1 MKYRPEI
8 DGLRALAVI
17 PVILVHAG
25 FELFSGG
32 FIGVDIFFVISG
44 YLITS
49 IIIEDIEKNKFS
61 ITNFYERRARR
72 ILPALF
78 FVMFI
83 CIPFS
88 WAWMLPDPLE
98 NFGQSLVA
106 SVLFANNILL
116 FITSG
121 YWDLASE
128 FKPLLHTWSL
138 GVEEQYYIFFPLFL
152 IFVWKFTKRYLLT
165 LIIVIT
171 VLSLALSEYG
181 WREYPNANFYL
192 IITRAWEL
200 LVGALAALRIRNNG
214 VKANNFL
221 SILGFLAILISILVF
236 NEKTPFPSIYALVP
250 VLGVALIILYA
261 DKNTLIARLL
271 GKKLLVGI
279 GLVSYSAY
287 LWHQPLLSFSKI
299 YFKTAP
305 TLLINFFLILFTFFL
320 AILSWHFIEK
330 PFRKKGVV
338 SKTLFLYSMI
348 TVATIFIIF
357 GYSAHKTHG
366 FPLRVFDNTSK
377 PDEMHISYN
386 MRNFEFKRETFK
398 KSSNFRI
405 LVLGDSKAR
414 DLINVIRETYD
425 MEKIDLVYRDDV
437 SSCIISELGKKLF
450 IESDLVIRVSFNVA
464 GKNYRCLLEKS
475 NEINKQVLFIG
486 PVNFG
491 YNLNWITR
499 IKKNNRALL
508 RNQLSKETIKAEEM
522 IKNIVPKKN
531 YISIIDVL
539 ADKSKHIIITD
550 GQGKLISPDRMHLT
564 RYGAIYLGKNLTIP
578 PLNVITK
585 LSDHSQN

>member
-1 MKYRPEI
+1 
-8 DGLRALAVI
+8 
-17 PVILVHAG
+17 
-25 FELFSGG
+25 
-32 FIGVDIFFVISG
+32 
-44 YLITS
+44 
-49 IIIEDIEKNKFS
+49 
-61 ITNFYERRARR
+61 
-72 ILPALF
+72 
-78 FVMFI
+78 
-83 CIPFS
+83 
-88 WAWMLPDPLE
+88 
-98 NFGQSLVA
+98 
-106 SVLFANNILL
+106 
-116 FITSG
+116 
-121 YWDLASE
+121 
-128 FKPLLHTWSL
+128 
-138 GVEEQYYIFFPLFL
+138 
-152 IFVWKFTKRYLLT
+152 
-165 LIIVIT
+165 
-171 VLSLALSEYG
+171 
-181 WREYPNANFYL
+181 
-192 IITRAWEL
+192 
-200 LVGALAALRIRNNG
+200 
-214 VKANNFL
+214 
-221 SILGFLAILISILVF
+221 
-236 NEKTPFPSIYALVP
+236 
-250 VLGVALIILYA
+250 
-261 DKNTLIARLL
+261 
-271 GKKLLVGI
+271 
-279 GLVSYSAY
+279 
-287 LWHQPLLSFSKI
+287 
-299 YFKTAP
+299 
-305 TLLINFFLILFTFFL
+305 LFTFFL